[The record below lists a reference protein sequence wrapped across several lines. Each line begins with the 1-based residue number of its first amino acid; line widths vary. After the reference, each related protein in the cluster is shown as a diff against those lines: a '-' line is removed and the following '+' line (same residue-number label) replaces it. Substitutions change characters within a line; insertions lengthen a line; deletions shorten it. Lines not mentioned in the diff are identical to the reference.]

1 MQDSTPDAFYNL
13 LRYISS
19 MHMSP
24 ISRHE
29 SLGKHIREQQQ
40 CCNH

>member
-1 MQDSTPDAFYNL
+1 MQDFSLMLFITFLN
-13 LRYISS
+13 YISD
-19 MHMSP
+19 MHMSL

-29 SLGKHIREQQQ
+29 SLGKHIRKQQQ